1 MENPLLETFVNK
13 ISIECAESE
22 LKIESVKSE
31 LEIED
36 FSKGNSYLA
45 KPRVSSRK
53 VIINEY
59 KCNLCDYEGKGK
71 SLKRHMKQTHG
82 QGKEEKCT
90 VCEFK
95 TYIFIM
101 KVYISCP
108 KILNVTNVNIILLLR
123 NIFRGMNKEHI

>member
-36 FSKGNSYLA
+36 ISEGNSYLA

-53 VIINEY
+53 GIINEY
-59 KCNLCDYEGKGK
+59 KDV
-71 SLKRHMKQTHG
+71 
-82 QGKEEKCT
+82 KELYK
-90 VCEFK
+90 
-95 TYIFIM
+95 
-101 KVYISCP
+101 
-108 KILNVTNVNIILLLR
+108 LNFVIW
-123 NIFRGMNKEHI
+123 